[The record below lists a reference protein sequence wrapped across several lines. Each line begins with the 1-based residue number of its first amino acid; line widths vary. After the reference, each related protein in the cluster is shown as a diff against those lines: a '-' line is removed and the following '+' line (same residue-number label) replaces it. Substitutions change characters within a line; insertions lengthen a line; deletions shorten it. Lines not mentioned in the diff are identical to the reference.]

1 MARVIRG
8 AARVVSA
15 QMRASAP
22 SALAEAAIL
31 LARERAQL
39 RESAAREIGTLA
51 LDVARQLVGEA
62 VAHDPALL
70 ERIVARTLERARH
83 DSAVTVVLHPDD
95 RRALVARLGAMPPGI
110 TLEDDASQ
118 ARGGCW
124 VRGTLVTV
132 DARLE
137 TTLASLARAMGV
149 DPPT

>member
-15 QMRASAP
+15 AARASAP
-22 SALAEAAIL
+22 HEVAEAAIA

-39 RESAAREIGTLA
+39 RESATREIGTLA

-62 VAHDPALL
+62 VALDPALL
-70 ERIVARTLERARH
+70 ERIVARALSRARH
-83 DSAVTVVLHPDD
+83 DTAVTVTLHPED
-95 RRALVARLGAMPPGI
+95 RRALLARIGTPPAGVL
-110 TLEDDASQ
+110 LEDDASQ
-118 ARGGCW
+118 SRGGCW
-124 VRGTLVTV
+124 VRGTLVSV

-137 TTLASLARAMGV
+137 TTLGTLARAMGV